1 MLCTG
6 TECIVLQTSQNEVPQ
21 LSTFLYSTKLLSLRR
36 EASVPMQLGTQ
47 RFLNLSPIITLCFHT
62 YARSAKTLRYGA
74 SIQLFFAFFLRKLHI
89 FPLFY
94 LFLSIIPLFYI
105 SATVGSRFMAL
116 FGCFCTDFMVK
127 YQGGHGV
134 DPCTKDF
141 NLN

>member
-6 TECIVLQTSQNEVPQ
+6 TECITLQTSQNEVPH
-21 LSTFLYSTKLLSLRR
+21 LYTFLYSTKLLSLRR
-36 EASVPMQLGTQ
+36 EASVPMQPGTQ
-47 RFLNLSPIITLCFHT
+47 LILNLPPIITACFHIS
-62 YARSAKTLRYGA
+62 ARSAKTLRKGA

-116 FGCFCTDFMVK
+116 FGCFCTNFMVK